1 MGRGTIQTERSVSLQ
16 PGTPEYAA
24 EVERQRLKQAQSEE
38 AFLAQ
43 TRGAAQQ
50 RSAPLQQG
58 TPEYAAEVDRQQ
70 LKQADIDRA
79 FSAYQQRSTPLQQGT
94 PEYAEAIARQQL
106 KQAKSEHDLSAQMRR
121 AARAT
126 QTLPSGIRATP
137 LQQGT
142 PEYAAQI
149 EQQRLKQGEMDRA
162 FSAQINA
169 AQQQAGGGGNRP
181 GYQMLGGEED
191 DEDGILSGLPGLDDI
206 IPSLID
212 YGIGKATETSAKDVG
227 QDYGKAYA
235 ESYEEIMEAH
245 RDEAEAMMQKDIDLQ
260 RQFTPQEQRLAWET
274 AQGTTGIKDYK
285 PGFIPGVVDY
295 AGLGGEVDAV
305 TRGLAAGT
313 DQDIMR
319 QQGPYMAESTMDQL
333 FITDQPWLQT
343 RDTGAQKVQDLLGS
357 INMGGLSGGE
367 RAEIER
373 MNARRNLQR
382 GQAGGGGNLTAI
394 ENAMQF
400 GSALDRKRAALGQA
414 LQTATNFMAGS
425 RSGYDPVQAVLGR
438 GSGTNQIS
446 AGFQGVQPVKDYSG
460 QMSGLPSNI
469 MAGVNTGGNIFDTMA
484 RGAKSRTDWLNP
496 GGKG

>member
-1 MGRGTIQTERSVSLQ
+1 MGRGTTQTERSVSLQ

-24 EVERQRLKQAQSEE
+24 AVERQRLKQAQSEE

-58 TPEYAAEVDRQQ
+58 TPEYAAAIESQQ

-79 FSAYQQRSTPLQQGT
+79 FSAYQQRS
-94 PEYAEAIARQQL
+94 A
-106 KQAKSEHDLSAQMRR
+106 
-121 AARAT
+121 
-126 QTLPSGIRATP
+126 P

-169 AQQQAGGGGNRP
+169 AQQQAGGGGSDRP
-181 GYQMLGGEED
+181 GYQMMGGESAG
-191 DEDGILSGLPGLDDI
+191 GILGTGIGAEDI
-206 IPSLID
+206 IPGLIQ

-227 QDYGKAYA
+227 KDYGRAYA
-235 ESYEEIMEAH
+235 ESYPRIMGAH
-245 RDEAEAMMQKDIDLQ
+245 RDELEAMMQKDLDMQ
-260 RQFTPQEQRLAWET
+260 RQFTPQQQRLAWET
-274 AQGTTGIKDYK
+274 AQGTTGITGYK

-295 AGLGGEVDAV
+295 AGLAGEVDAV

-319 QQGPYMAESTMDQL
+319 LEGPYMAENVMNQL
-333 FITDQPWLQT
+333 TITDQPWLDT
-343 RDTGAQKVQDLLGS
+343 RDTGAQKVQELLGS

-400 GSALDRKRAALGQA
+400 GSALDRKRTALGQA

-446 AGFQGVQPVKDYSG
+446 AGFQGVQPVQTYAN
-460 QMSGLPSNI
+460 QMPTLPTNI
-469 MAGVNTGGNIFDTMA
+469 MAGANTGGFLGTMKQ
-484 RGAKSRTDWLNP
+484 GQDVLSQWL
-496 GGKG
+496 G